1 MKLFSMIKTASEW
14 QIKKKKKRKGN
25 KFCRPVLCDE
35 LLQVCVSE
43 GVPLSLC
50 VYP

>member
-1 MKLFSMIKTASEW
+1 MKLFSMIKT
-14 QIKKKKKRKGN
+14 QLQNGKLKKKKKDN